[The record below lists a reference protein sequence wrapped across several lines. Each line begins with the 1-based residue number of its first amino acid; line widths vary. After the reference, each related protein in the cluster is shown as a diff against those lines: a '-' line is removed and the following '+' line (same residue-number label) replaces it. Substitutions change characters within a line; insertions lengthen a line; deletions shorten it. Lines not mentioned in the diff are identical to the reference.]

1 RAWLPSAPIGSRFRR
16 GWCVR
21 SEVNSRRILPSLMV
35 TASFAVESVSFAHGS
50 PRTPVDTRGHR
61 MSYDVDR
68 CHLSSQTALPPRRG
82 PDTQKETLTRGAPD
96 QIVPSGASRPPRP
109 DSHA

>member
-1 RAWLPSAPIGSRFRR
+1 M
-16 GWCVR
+16 
-21 SEVNSRRILPSLMV
+21 NSRRILPSLMV
-35 TASFAVESVSFAHGS
+35 TASFAVESVSFAHGR

-96 QIVPSGASRPPRP
+96 QIEIGRASCRERGWVRVGAVGARSQCTRRR
-109 DSHA
+109 